1 MIGADTRRVA
11 AGNGPHP
18 HELHELTDGLTIGR
32 VARLTGVSAK
42 AIRYYEDIGLLPRP
56 AREANR
62 YRRYSWA
69 DVNRLILLR
78 RIRLLGV
85 PLSAAKPLLAGAH
98 DARCADVRDEL
109 LALVDER
116 LAAVD
121 REIAELRALRGA
133 VERYQHALADCRPG
147 ERELFRSCLDMR
159 CIVPADELAE
169 AGSEEESHEE
179 CPDACCV

>member
-1 MIGADTRRVA
+1 MIGTDTRRVE
-11 AGNGPHP
+11 AGNRPRP
-18 HELHELTDGLTIGR
+18 YELTDGLTIGR

-62 YRRYSWA
+62 YRRYSAA

-78 RIRLLGV
+78 CIRLLGV
-85 PLSAAKPLLAGAH
+85 PLSAAKPLLAGAS
-98 DARCADVRDEL
+98 DARCADVRNEL

-121 REIAELRALRGA
+121 REIADLRALRGA